1 MPTFGII
8 PVFKVVVAFE
18 LFRSLSGRRMSRTP
32 QLSSRLFHC
41 SLSVD
46 TCDSRK
52 INQLTHTHQLE
63 IEKHERS
70 TLDTSSTKKII
81 YNKPIWFFSSALGI
95 QTTLNTERWY
105 FELNVQSIIHSPSV
119 STFEREYP
127 TVIFFYLYWN
137 ANYSHLLGE
146 FQSIV

>member
-70 TLDTSSTKKII
+70 TLDTSSTKKNYIQQT
-81 YNKPIWFFSSALGI
+81 NLVFFFCV
-95 QTTLNTERWY
+95 R
-105 FELNVQSIIHSPSV
+105 HSDD
-119 STFEREYP
+119 T
-127 TVIFFYLYWN
+127 
-137 ANYSHLLGE
+137 
-146 FQSIV
+146 